1 MMKHIIILTALV
13 SLMMTGCVVH
23 RVPQP
28 AKKVLIMA
36 EPEPEQPKPEPPKS
50 ETEKQKITY
59 RITIIIREIIVDNVD
74 DIDEMLPKDKKQEK
88 KGGELLWVK

>member
-1 MMKHIIILTALV
+1 MMKRIIILMALV

-23 RVPQP
+23 RVPKPAAKIPIVAQP
-28 AKKVLIMA
+28 KA
-36 EPEPEQPKPEPPKS
+36 EKPKPEPPKS

-59 RITIIIREIIVDNVD
+59 RIILIIREIVVENVD
-74 DIDEMLPKDKKQEK
+74 DVEGMLPKKDEQK